1 MLAAGTYFG
10 QVQGGKVTK
19 AKSGSP
25 QMEVEFLVINVW
37 NGSEWTPIAPGT
49 MRTIYMSLTDDAWP
63 YSQRKL
69 EALGFNG
76 NFRDPDFGDEAKG
89 EGVQLLCNHDSYNGK
104 ASEKWELANWG
115 RKENEAA
122 GADVLRT
129 LEARWKSAAA
139 PAKPA
144 GRPTPPPARGNGKA
158 ATRAAPVAAPA
169 ATATAPETAT
179 VPETKED
186 VWAAYCESSNDK
198 PDIGA
203 WNKMVAAVEGASGKT
218 EADFA
223 AEEWRQVHAAI
234 DGIPF

>member
-1 MLAAGTYFG
+1 MLTAGTYFG
-10 QVQGGKVTK
+10 QLQGGKVTK

-76 NFRDPDFGDEAKG
+76 NFRDPDFGNEAKG

-115 RKENEAA
+115 KRENGSA

-129 LEARWKSAAA
+129 LEARWKSNAAA
-139 PAKPA
+139 PARPA
-144 GRPTPPPARGNGKA
+144 GRPTPPPARGNGTA
-158 ATRAAPVAAPA
+158 AKRAAPAAPVAVAVAP
-169 ATATAPETAT
+169 T
-179 VPETKED
+179 PETKED
-186 VWAAYCESSNDK
+186 VWAAYCEASGDK
-198 PDIGA
+198 PDLGA
-203 WNKMVAAVEGASGKT
+203 WAKMVAAVEGASGKA
-218 EADFA
+218 ESDFA